1 MTKQMNNS
9 AKPQKDI
16 QRDIWIISKGKYIE
30 PLPAEIKGDVSGKPV
45 AEYRISQLAW
55 YLLNPNQIEIK
66 KRLVGCKISFK
77 QSRAC
82 RIKKKISKFL
92 PKRLK
97 EFVTAD
103 DINHEIL
110 LADDEYDLPEVT
122 DKRLG
127 SHIKQVEDILGRY
140 NAVSSRLSALDINN
154 ISDIAGICDD
164 YGGNRSLLNLQG
176 KLDEKI
182 KYIYNFILKDVGVI
196 LAKAYLT
203 KGLFEMRGF
212 DFQSYNP
219 EKYYRL
225 IKISGNPDG
234 EYCVLNSNNKLEYR
248 VDDSSH
254 VKMLHLL
261 EQSIRTDYKLR
272 ESLEECTSG
281 KAKPLKIFFN
291 KQIEIDYSKDNM
303 PYAYKNIF
311 NSHEIKFGERKKV
324 ADSLKQL
331 QLGIAFNSVSVAGS
345 GNRKLCTNI
354 SVMHNIK
361 ALDQIKNDLPWL
373 YSKIE
378 ERVSFSEAGRFY
390 LLDSIR
396 GFQNG

>member
-9 AKPQKDI
+9 ANPH
-16 QRDIWIISKGKYIE
+16 RGIWIISKGKNVE
-30 PLPAEIKGDVSGKPV
+30 SLLAGTKGDFRGKPV

-55 YLLNPNQIEIK
+55 YLLNPDQIEIK

-77 QSRAC
+77 KSRAC
-82 RIKKKISKFL
+82 RIKDKLSKIL
-92 PKRLK
+92 PKRLRK
-97 EFVTAD
+97 VITSD

-110 LADDEYDLPEVT
+110 LSDGEYDLPEVN
-122 DKRLG
+122 DNSLA
-127 SHIKQVEDILGRY
+127 SHIKKVADILSRH
-140 NAVSSRLSALDINN
+140 NVVINRLSALDINN

-196 LAKAYLT
+196 LARAYLA

-212 DFQSYNP
+212 DFQSYKP

-225 IKISGNPDG
+225 IKMSGNPSG
-234 EYCVLNSNNKLEYR
+234 RYCVLGSNNNIEYW
-248 VDDSSH
+248 VDDNSH
-254 VKMLHLL
+254 VNMLHLL
-261 EQSIRTDYKLR
+261 EQSIRTDHKFR
-272 ESLEECTSG
+272 ESLDECTSG
-281 KAKPLKIFFN
+281 KCKPLKIFFN
-291 KQIEIDYSKDNM
+291 KQLEIDYSKENI

-311 NSHEIKFGERKKV
+311 NSHEIKLGEREKV

-331 QLGIAFNSVSVAGS
+331 QLGIAFNSVSVADA

-361 ALDQIKNDLPWL
+361 ALDQIKDDLPWL

-378 ERVSFSEAGRFY
+378 EKVSFSEAGRFY

>member
-1 MTKQMNNS
+1 MAKQMNNS
-9 AKPQKDI
+9 ANPP
-16 QRDIWIISKGKYIE
+16 RDIWIISKRKNIE
-30 PLPAEIKGDVSGKPV
+30 SLLAGIGGDFRGKPV

-55 YLLNPNQIEIK
+55 YLLNPYQIEIK
-66 KRLVGCKISFK
+66 KRLLGCKISFK
-77 QSRAC
+77 KSRAC
-82 RIKKKISKFL
+82 RIKDKYKLSKIF
-92 PKRLK
+92 PKRLR
-97 EFVTAD
+97 EMIISN
-103 DINHEIL
+103 DIHHEIVL
-110 LADDEYDLPEVT
+110 SDGEYDLPEVN
-122 DKRLG
+122 DNSLA
-127 SHIKQVEDILGRY
+127 SHIKKVATILSRH
-140 NAVSSRLSALDINN
+140 NVVINRLSALDIND

-196 LAKAYLT
+196 LARAYLG

-212 DFQSYNP
+212 DFQSYKP

-225 IKISGNPDG
+225 IEVSGSPSG
-234 EYCVLNSNNKLEYR
+234 RYCVLGSNNNIEYW
-248 VDDSSH
+248 VDDNSH

-261 EQSIRTDYKLR
+261 EQSVRTDHKFR
-272 ESLEECTSG
+272 ESLGECISG
-281 KAKPLKIFFN
+281 KYKPLKIFFN
-291 KQIEIDYSKDNM
+291 KQIEIDYSKENI

-311 NSHEIKFGERKKV
+311 NSHEIKLGEREKIT
-324 ADSLKQL
+324 DSLKHL
-331 QLGIAFNSVSVAGS
+331 QFGIAFNSVSVADP

-361 ALDQIKNDLPWL
+361 ALDQIKDDLPWL

-378 ERVSFSEAGRFY
+378 EKVSFSEAGRFY